1 MPRWAAARR
10 TRTFHRFHAR
20 SSPAFTDAA
29 PAATD
34 ETSVV
39 PVAPQQTCQGLITDC
54 TRACG
59 GISRGAL
66 RTTRPTMD
74 GRATVTRE
82 RPLARPS
89 GCLRQGSL
97 RSFGRPCAMLG
108 LFRPSVSIAAA
119 HFVTLPRASD
129 GRATGG
135 TRAAGAGRPPYHGRT
150 GGGAADNAHQTGNR
164 STNRYHLPPLKS
176 STTGCA

>member
-1 MPRWAAARR
+1 MRRTSDGRAFVGRRQFETCRDGRRRRGGLATGKPRTYDGRITGGTRTIHGLLTGGRWAGIRQTWTNPAITRWAAVWR

-29 PAATD
+29 QAATD

-39 PVAPQQTCQGLITDC
+39 TVAPQRTGHGLITDS

-97 RSFGRPCAMLG
+97 RSKLLR
-108 LFRPSVSIAAA
+108 RIS
-119 HFVTLPRASD
+119 
-129 GRATGG
+129 
-135 TRAAGAGRPPYHGRT
+135 
-150 GGGAADNAHQTGNR
+150 
-164 STNRYHLPPLKS
+164 
-176 STTGCA
+176 